1 MAHRSEP
8 GSEYVIKQQ
17 FGAELSAADL
27 YELLRLR
34 AEVFVLEQR
43 SIYLDL
49 DGADLLDDTT
59 HLWVEIDG
67 RPVSCLRVLM
77 ADGGHRIGRVCTAV
91 ESRGHGLAAVLPE
104 RVVERHGSAPLVL
117 DAQSYIVDFYRR
129 FGFVER
135 GPEFLDGGIPHRRM
149 LWPGS

>member
-1 MAHRSEP
+1 MANRREL
-8 GSEYVIKQQ
+8 GREYVIKQQ
-17 FGAELSAADL
+17 FGFELSAVEL

-67 RPVSCLRVLM
+67 RPVCCLRVVVE
-77 ADGGHRIGRVCTAV
+77 DGSRRIGRVCTAV
-91 ESRGHGLAAVLPE
+91 GSRGHGLAAVLME
-104 RVVERHGSAPLVL
+104 RVVEQHGSAPLVL

-129 FGFVER
+129 LGFVER
-135 GPEFLDGGIPHRRM
+135 GPEFLDGGIPHRQMFR
-149 LWPGS
+149 PGS